1 MILVELL
8 PVDKMA
14 KIRTKEA
21 KIQARLH
28 RSNLMGN
35 SPVNLSQ
42 NERRAVKVS
51 LEEDTNM
58 LLGYPITLLYRD
70 FGRSLAITL
79 ILVVVLLGI
88 FLFFR
93 YN

>member
-1 MILVELL
+1 
-8 PVDKMA
+8 MA
-14 KIRTKEA
+14 KIRTKQA
-21 KIQARLH
+21 KIQARFH
-28 RSNLMGN
+28 RSNLIGN
-35 SPVNLSQ
+35 LPVYLPQSEKQ
-42 NERRAVKVS
+42 TEKVN
-51 LEEDTNM
+51 LEEDASM
-58 LLGYPITLLYRD
+58 LLGYPNKLLYRD

>member
-1 MILVELL
+1 
-8 PVDKMA
+8 MA

-21 KIQARLH
+21 KIHARLH
-28 RSNLMGN
+28 RSTLVGSLTKPTLAITSNLH
-35 SPVNLSQ
+35 VNLSQ
-42 NERRAVKVS
+42 SEGEVTKAQS
-51 LEEDTNM
+51 EIDTTM
-58 LLGYPITLLYRD
+58 LLGYPIKLLYRD

-79 ILVVVLLGI
+79 ILVVLLLGI